1 MLVLRQHAVDAP
13 VQLLHVL
20 DREPYQV
27 AVILVFLDLTR
38 EPATH
43 RDFILFVVP
52 LGCLFWFR
60 LRGFWGKK
68 MDAIEVRIV
77 GCLRKVLF
85 FELTGKVINLRERVE
100 K

>member
-1 MLVLRQHAVDAP
+1 MVSVKG
-13 VQLLHVL
+13 
-20 DREPYQV
+20 
-27 AVILVFLDLTR
+27 ILG
-38 EPATH
+38 
-43 RDFILFVVP
+43 I
-52 LGCLFWFR
+52 
-60 LRGFWGKK
+60 KK